1 MAGFDKKPSTWLP
14 NWTEDATNITV
25 PLATFPELTA
35 AEADAAAGDIRKIMF
50 AILEQ
55 QWNIWRALA
64 TADKP
69 TMMNMVKTATINPL
83 TGDEEH
89 LFTIRFTNTRVAQG
103 SDVKDEPA

>member
-14 NWTEDATNITV
+14 NWTENGTTISV
-25 PLATFPELTA
+25 PIATFPELTA
-35 AEADAAAGDIRKIMF
+35 GEADAADGDIRKILF

-55 QWNIWRALA
+55 QWNLFRVLE
-64 TADKP
+64 TANKP

-103 SDVKDEPA
+103 SDVKEEPA

>member
-1 MAGFDKKPSTWLP
+1 MAFVKTPSTWLP
-14 NWTEDATNITV
+14 NWSEDATNITV
-25 PLATFPELTA
+25 PIATFPELTA
-35 AEADAAAGDIRKIMF
+35 AEADAAAGDIRKILF

-55 QWNIWRALA
+55 QWNLFRVLA

-69 TMMNMVKTATINPL
+69 TMMNMVKTATINPT

>member
-14 NWTEDATNITV
+14 NWTENGTTISV
-25 PLATFPELTA
+25 PIATFPEVTA
-35 AEADAAAGDIRKIMF
+35 GEADAADGDIRKIMF

-69 TMMNMVKTATINPL
+69 TMMNMVKTATINPT

>member
-1 MAGFDKKPSTWLP
+1 MAFDKKPSTWLP
-14 NWTEDATNITV
+14 DWHVDGTDVHV
-25 PLATFPELTA
+25 PIATFPELTA
-35 AEADAAAGDIRKIMF
+35 AEAGAASGDIRKILF

-55 QWNIWRALA
+55 QWNVFRALA

-69 TMMNMVKTATINPL
+69 TMMNMVKTATINPT